1 MSQGEKSDSEM
12 IIKTEK
18 QSLVVLDHFC
28 NFLIKNIHGKLPTG
42 KPAFPNKS
50 ASVSTV
56 IFFLNETTVL
66 IRLFC

>member
-18 QSLVVLDHFC
+18 QSLVDLDHFC

-56 IFFLNETTVL
+56 IFF
-66 IRLFC
+66 F